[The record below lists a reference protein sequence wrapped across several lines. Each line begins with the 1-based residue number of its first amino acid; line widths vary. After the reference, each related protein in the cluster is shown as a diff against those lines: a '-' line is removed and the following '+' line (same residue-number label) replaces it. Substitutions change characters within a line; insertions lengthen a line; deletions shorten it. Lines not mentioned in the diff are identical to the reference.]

1 MGQVITDSVGVVIT
15 DSDFNI
21 KYINSSASAY
31 IREDNLKTSFEG
43 HPFLSRF
50 LEKKNFVDERIRI
63 YRRCMYYDL
72 YCTAEYGEEFCFTF
86 SGIEISEAKYSF
98 CRDELGGLIGE
109 FKCFT
114 SAIDSSVS
122 LMMQDPGEYEE
133 SFLRNIKA
141 NVSELSRAMSNCIGL
156 VKAEKGALTLKKE
169 MLDLVMLVKM
179 QVRGIL
185 AYFGD
190 DRIHVNFRGRGEL
203 ILYADFDMLRKAI
216 TNILSSSLYYIN
228 GACEID
234 IDISVSGNNAVL
246 RIINHFGGKYID
258 LVKEVFDITD
268 SYCRAEKPK
277 PDINGVSF
285 EYAEKCIE
293 LNGGKISFDT
303 ISDGASFVIEIPI
316 EENTD
321 MLCSEAF
328 HCDINY
334 DTELFYIREKRNGEI
349 DA

>member
-1 MGQVITDSVGVVIT
+1 MGKVITDSVGVVIT

-21 KYINSSASAY
+21 KYINASASAY
-31 IREDNLKTSFEG
+31 IREDNLKTSFG
-43 HPFLSRF
+43 SHPFLSKI

-72 YCTAEYGEEFCFTF
+72 YCTAEYGEKFCFTF

-109 FKCFT
+109 FKCYT
-114 SAIDSSVS
+114 SAINSGVG
-122 LMMQDPGEYEE
+122 LMMKEPRENEE
-133 SFLRNIKA
+133 TILKNIKA

-156 VKAEKGALTLKKE
+156 VKAEKGALMPKKE
-169 MLDLVMLVKM
+169 TLDLVMLVKVL
-179 QVRGIL
+179 VRGIL

-190 DRIHVNFRGRGEL
+190 DRIHINFRGRNEL
-203 ILYADFDMLRKAI
+203 VIYADFEMLRRAV

-234 IDISVSGNNAVL
+234 IDISVSRNNAVL

-258 LVKEVFDITD
+258 VVKDVFNITA
-268 SYCRAEKPK
+268 SYCRAEKPV

-285 EYAEKCIE
+285 EYAEKCVE
-293 LNGGKISFDT
+293 LNGGKISFNT
-303 ISDGASFVIEIPI
+303 ISDGACFLIEIPI
-316 EENTD
+316 VENTET
-321 MLCSEAF
+321 LCSEPV
-328 HCDINY
+328 HLELNY
-334 DTELFYIREKRNGEI
+334 DAELFYIREKRKGET